1 MSGLREEKK
10 RQTRKAILE
19 AAMTLFGT
27 SGYEQTSVEQL
38 AKAAGVGKGTIYS
51 YFQTKSEIFLALC
64 EDELDFLYT
73 EISRKTDY
81 KTPLL
86 ETLVEM
92 FMAEFRYV
100 TRNRDFGRV
109 FLRELVFPT
118 ELTVERSKDI
128 DNRFIELFIPLFTEA
143 QKRGELR
150 ADLELLF
157 AFGHFYSL
165 YLLTISAWYCGR
177 LLEDDDVLMLLKM
190 LFKQAL
196 TGLAPAPSPST
207 HLPTSHES

>member
-1 MSGLREEKK
+1 MSGVREEKK

-27 SGYEQTSVEQL
+27 RGYEKTSVEQL
-38 AKAAGVGKGTIYS
+38 AKAAGIGKGTIYS

-64 EDELDFLYT
+64 EDELDFLHK
-73 EISRKTDY
+73 EMSK
-81 KTPLL
+81 KANNETPLL
-86 ETLVEM
+86 ETLVDI
-92 FMAEFRYV
+92 FMTEFRYV

-118 ELTVERSKDI
+118 ELTVERSKEI
-128 DNRFIELFIPLFTEA
+128 DNRFIELFIPLFQKA

-177 LLEDDDVLMLLKM
+177 LLEDADVLMLLRM

-196 TGLAPAPSPST
+196 SGLAPVLSPSQQ
-207 HLPTSHES
+207 LPTNHES